1 MYVMRTPVLGQPDI
15 AIGNTMFHLLVS
27 YQGWPENAGEIPT
40 GRIYFKQSDP
50 MFREFRD
57 ENGVLNI
64 DAIRRLPALLM
75 TEIGGFGPSAVKVA
89 QITSIYQGPRDT
101 ALQYTT
107 DSNLRSISNSDF
119 ETLSRQYG
127 LCRYALNHTH
137 WEIVDFDLYRL
148 LLLCPQRKQLSPTVF
163 SFEEAG
169 DRQDNLVS
177 VMMPFSADFNPVYTA
192 LQSAVQSVEMEAMRA
207 DDLWKHQFIIQD
219 IVSLIT
225 RARVVICDCS
235 GRNPNVFYEVGI
247 AHSLGKDV
255 ILIVQNEADIPFDLR
270 HIRYLR
276 YLNNREGL
284 NTLGRQIAQRIQ
296 TILHGS

>member
-1 MYVMRTPVLGQPDI
+1 MRTPVLWQPET
-15 AIGNTMFHLLVS
+15 AIGNKMFHLLVS

-40 GRIYFKQSDP
+40 GRIYIKQSDTT
-50 MFREFRD
+50 FREFRD
-57 ENGVLNI
+57 KNGVLNI

-75 TEIGGFGPSAVKVA
+75 TEIGGSGPSAVKVV
-89 QITSIYQGPRDT
+89 QITSVSQGSRDT
-101 ALQYTT
+101 ALRYTT
-107 DSNLRSISNSDF
+107 DSSLRSISNSDF

-127 LCRYALNHTH
+127 LSRYALNHTH

-148 LLLCPQRKQLSPTVF
+148 LLLSLQRKQLSPIVF
-163 SFEEAG
+163 SFEGAG

-177 VMMPFSADFNPVYTA
+177 VMMPFSADFNPVYTS
-192 LQSAVQSVEMEAMRA
+192 LQSAVQSVGMEAMRA
-207 DDLWKHQFIIQD
+207 DDLWEHQFIIQD

-247 AHSLGKDV
+247 AHSLGKEV
-255 ILIVQNEADIPFDLR
+255 ILIAQSEADIPFDLR
-270 HIRYLR
+270 HIRYIR

-284 NTLGRQIAQRIQ
+284 NTLGREIGQRIQ
-296 TILHGS
+296 TILQGS

>member
-1 MYVMRTPVLGQPDI
+1 
-15 AIGNTMFHLLVS
+15 MFHLLVS
-27 YQGWPENAGEIPT
+27 YQGWPENAWVIPT
-40 GRIYFKQSDP
+40 GRIYIQSDP
-50 MFREFRD
+50 TFREFRD

-75 TEIGGFGPSAVKVA
+75 TEIGGSGSGAVKVV
-89 QITSIYQGPRDT
+89 QITSVSQGPRDT
-101 ALQYTT
+101 ALRYTT
-107 DSNLRSISNSDF
+107 DSSLRSISNSDF

-127 LCRYALNHTH
+127 LSRYALNHSH

-148 LLLCPQRKQLSPTVF
+148 LLLSLQSKQLSPTVF

-177 VMMPFSADFNPVYTA
+177 VMMPFSADFNPVYA
-192 LQSAVQSVEMEAMRA
+192 SLQSAVKSVGMEAMRA
-207 DDLWKHQFIIQD
+207 DDLWEHQLIIQD

-247 AHSLGKDV
+247 AHSLGKEV
-255 ILIVQNEADIPFDLR
+255 ILIAQTEADIPFDLR

-284 NTLGRQIAQRIQ
+284 NTLGREIGQRIQ
-296 TILHGS
+296 TILQGS

>member
-1 MYVMRTPVLGQPDI
+1 
-15 AIGNTMFHLLVS
+15 MFHLLVS
-27 YQGWPENAGEIPT
+27 YQGWPENAGVIPT
-40 GRIYFKQSDP
+40 GRIYIQSDP
-50 MFREFRD
+50 TFREFRD

-75 TEIGGFGPSAVKVA
+75 TEIGGSGSGAVKVV
-89 QITSIYQGPRDT
+89 QITSVSQGPRDT
-101 ALQYTT
+101 ALRYTT
-107 DSNLRSISNSDF
+107 DSSLRSISNSDF

-127 LCRYALNHTH
+127 LSRYALNHSH

-148 LLLCPQRKQLSPTVF
+148 LLLSLQSKQLSPTVF

-177 VMMPFSADFNPVYTA
+177 VMMPFSADFNPVYA
-192 LQSAVQSVEMEAMRA
+192 SLQSAVKSVGMEAMRA
-207 DDLWKHQFIIQD
+207 DDLWEHQLIIQD

-247 AHSLGKDV
+247 AHSLGKEV
-255 ILIVQNEADIPFDLR
+255 ILIAQTEADIPFDLR

-284 NTLGRQIAQRIQ
+284 NTLGREIGQRIQ
-296 TILHGS
+296 TILQGS

>member
-1 MYVMRTPVLGQPDI
+1 
-15 AIGNTMFHLLVS
+15 MFHLLVS
-27 YQGWPENAGEIPT
+27 YQGWPENAWVIPT
-40 GRIYFKQSDP
+40 GRIYIQSDP
-50 MFREFRD
+50 TFREFRD

-75 TEIGGFGPSAVKVA
+75 TEIGGSGSGAVKVV
-89 QITSIYQGPRDT
+89 QITSVSQGPRDT
-101 ALQYTT
+101 ALRYTT
-107 DSNLRSISNSDF
+107 DSSLRSISNSDF

-127 LCRYALNHTH
+127 LSRYALNHSH
-137 WEIVDFDLYRL
+137 REIVDFDLYRL
-148 LLLCPQRKQLSPTVF
+148 LLLSLQSKQLSPTVF

-177 VMMPFSADFNPVYTA
+177 VMMPFSADFNPVYA
-192 LQSAVQSVEMEAMRA
+192 SLQSAVKSVGMEAMRA
-207 DDLWKHQFIIQD
+207 DDLWEHQLIIQD

-247 AHSLGKDV
+247 AHSLGKEV
-255 ILIVQNEADIPFDLR
+255 ILIAQTEADIPFDLR

-284 NTLGRQIAQRIQ
+284 NTLGREIGQRIQ
-296 TILHGS
+296 TILQGS